1 MIRAVLAVAAIAAIG
16 ITAAVG
22 QDVIAERQALMK
34 KSGQEARLGTQMVR
48 GEAPFDLAKAQGI
61 FDVYIAKADQLER
74 LFPASSKTGGDT
86 RALPAIWDKPTEWK
100 AAIQKFGTDA
110 KKAKADTKDLE
121 SFKAAFAAAGRNCG
135 SCHETFRKPA

>member
-34 KSGQEARLGTQMVR
+34 KSGQQARLGTQMVR
-48 GEAPFDLAKAQGI
+48 GEAPFELAKAQGI
-61 FDVYIAKADQLER
+61 FDVYISKAEQLER
-74 LFPASSKTGGDT
+74 LFPASSKTGGET
-86 RALPAIWDKPTEWK
+86 KALPAIWDNPTEWK
-100 AAIQKFGTDA
+100 AAIERFGTDA

-121 SFKAAFAAAGRNCG
+121 SFKVAFAAAAKNCG
-135 SCHETFRKPA
+135 GCHEKFRKPS